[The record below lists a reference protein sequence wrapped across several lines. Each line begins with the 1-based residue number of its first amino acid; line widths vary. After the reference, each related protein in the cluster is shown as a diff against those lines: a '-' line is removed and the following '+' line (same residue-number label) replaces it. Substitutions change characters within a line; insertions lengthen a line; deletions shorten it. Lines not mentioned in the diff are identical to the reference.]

1 VTEKELSQRLRALR
15 LQAGL
20 SQTQLAAKL
29 GEGRERLS
37 AYEQGR
43 NGVPL
48 ELAQR
53 WAEACGHR
61 LVVELQKQGPAG
73 APRLDDRD
81 EGIVA
86 ALVDALRRSGSQDFR
101 LMLLMIS
108 EAMRQQPLPE
118 VDPQAD
124 ALLVN
129 ENHGSTYT
137 PQKPSVR

>member
-1 VTEKELSQRLRALR
+1 M
-15 LQAGL
+15 
-20 SQTQLAAKL
+20 
-29 GEGRERLS
+29 
-37 AYEQGR
+37 
-43 NGVPL
+43 PL

-61 LVVELQKQGPAG
+61 LVVELQKQGPAA

-81 EGIVA
+81 ETIIGS
-86 ALVDALRRSGSQDFR
+86 LVDALRRSGSQDFR

-118 VDPQAD
+118 VEPQAA

-129 ENHGSTYT
+129 DNQASTYT
-137 PQKPSVR
+137 IQKDTPR